1 MNPAW
6 NSGRASQHSAGSIS
20 RYRIAYFFL
29 SASSV
34 IAQLP
39 NRASSSEKYRR
50 NSRGSSSLNFGAVL
64 CPRAGITGAAAIIVR
79 DVWVVGGIGA
89 GFVIWG
95 RGTGTIGRGAGT
107 VGTGTG
113 LVVMS
118 AGVADDEVEF
128 DGKVDGIADVGMS
141 DEVRVSV
148 VMDDVRLVKD
158 DEVAVNESI
167 GNEGRRMKR
176 SWISSS
182 EIGTVRGEVC
192 RTTAAISSWSV
203 R

>member
-1 MNPAW
+1 M
-6 NSGRASQHSAGSIS
+6 
-20 RYRIAYFFL
+20 
-29 SASSV
+29 
-34 IAQLP
+34 
-39 NRASSSEKYRR
+39 
-50 NSRGSSSLNFGAVL
+50 
-64 CPRAGITGAAAIIVR
+64 IVR

-89 GFVIWG
+89 GFVVWKG
-95 RGTGTIGRGAGT
+95 GAGM
-107 VGTGTG
+107 VGIG
-113 LVVMS
+113 
-118 AGVADDEVEF
+118 AGVAGNEAEF

-176 SWISSS
+176 SWMSSS